1 MMVFRLLF
9 VGVFFGVVGA
19 SFVKVRNQH
28 VMMGNEISAA
38 EKKIDDQ
45 VREIE
50 MWELRIA
57 GVKDRNELSRRL
69 RWVGSNLAEVDV
81 ERVIQID
88 PNDEFS
94 KPVVGVF

>member
-19 SFVKVRNQH
+19 SFVKIRNQH